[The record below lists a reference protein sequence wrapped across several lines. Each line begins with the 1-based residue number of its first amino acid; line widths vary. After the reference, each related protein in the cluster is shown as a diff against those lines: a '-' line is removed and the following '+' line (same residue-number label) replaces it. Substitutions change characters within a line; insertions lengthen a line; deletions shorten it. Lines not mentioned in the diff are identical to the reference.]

1 MTKTVD
7 THEVWSPPA
16 DLYQWSIEQASHLRA
31 GRLDLVDIPN
41 VADEISDVGHSEYD
55 KLESALAVL
64 LQHMLKWD
72 FQVERRSRSRETTI
86 EEQRAR
92 TLKQLKRSPS
102 LKSKLDDILV
112 DAFATARRSA
122 YSETGLP
129 KKLFP
134 DACPYS
140 WSDIMDRPCTLD
152 QE

>member
-1 MTKTVD
+1 MTKTID
-7 THEVWSPPA
+7 TPKVSPPPA

-31 GRLDLVDIPN
+31 GRLDLVDILN

-55 KLESALAVL
+55 KLERALAVL

-72 FQVERRSRSRETTI
+72 LQAERRSRSWETTI

-92 TLKQLKRSPS
+92 TVKQLKRNPS

-140 WSDIMDRPCTLD
+140 WSDVMDRRFTLD
-152 QE
+152 HD